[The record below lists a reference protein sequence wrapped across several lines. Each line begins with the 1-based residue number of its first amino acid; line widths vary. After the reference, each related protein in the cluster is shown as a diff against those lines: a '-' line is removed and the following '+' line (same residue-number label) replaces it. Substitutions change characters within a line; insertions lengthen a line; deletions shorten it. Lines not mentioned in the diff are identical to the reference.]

1 MFRDPV
7 FFLKFL
13 IPAGLAI
20 FVFLPSA
27 RAQAPG
33 QLSTFG
39 VTYNSDSSAAVT
51 RTSSSRIQLP
61 QNLLNPTSGWVA
73 VRLKVGFA
81 STTSLSPDPIIWDMS
96 ASNTSDLFVYYD
108 VGTDKFRL
116 TRRKNTIG
124 GTAASPTQTF
134 ASGAFKTIIAAWTA
148 TTVKISLDGSPFIAL
163 NTGSGN
169 IPASSPFLI
178 GSTLVQGAGRQ
189 PNSDYYWVAAGT
201 GTLTDSNASIIH
213 NFANLDKIRADFPG
227 SAVFI
232 WWANSDSYNND
243 SAQTTPTRA
252 PTNPPS
258 SLLGDA
264 NGDGRVDGVDYTIW
278 FNHYGTSTGNGPADG
293 DFNRSGRVDGVD
305 YTIWFN
311 HYGQSAGPSPSVTPA
326 RSPTP
331 SRVPT
336 STPRISPTPSGPTP
350 TPPPPPPPGTAPYR
364 DLFGDSFN
372 LVPGTSVKEIPIEIQ
387 AWWNPQT
394 GNPAID
400 EFFGFGH
407 EHLLCFWPIGQAIT
421 GVLSTPCRI
430 MLHNNPSTA
439 NKFAFHLA
447 PGNVIKTLPLN
458 LECPYNAPTPSN
470 CAWNVNVSLDTGG
483 WPAGWRHLRLR
494 VVQNTADGQT
504 WTTSSEIPFAVKCTP
519 PNCSGGEF
527 PSCIGDPA
535 NNKACIIGKSWYTN
549 FDYQNVRIN
558 GIPTAPVS
566 GTMTLKIA
574 ASKGQSQKLEV
585 FLDRS
590 HFIPAVG
597 PWNAEPSL
605 PNNPPGW
612 PKTFANPPVGQD
624 FTVTIDTTQ
633 LPNGWHSLAARN
645 TAARGGNSSCKSA
658 CNYTV
663 VNPNF
668 ETGVAKFWFFVQN

>member
-81 STTSLSPDPIIWDMS
+81 STTSLSPDPIIS
-96 ASNTSDLFVYYD
+96 
-108 VGTDKFRL
+108 
-116 TRRKNTIG
+116 
-124 GTAASPTQTF
+124 
-134 ASGAFKTIIAAWTA
+134 
-148 TTVKISLDGSPFIAL
+148 L

-326 RSPTP
+326 RS
-331 SRVPT
+331 
-336 STPRISPTPSGPTP
+336 
-350 TPPPPPPPGTAPYR
+350 
-364 DLFGDSFN
+364 
-372 LVPGTSVKEIPIEIQ
+372 
-387 AWWNPQT
+387 
-394 GNPAID
+394 
-400 EFFGFGH
+400 
-407 EHLLCFWPIGQAIT
+407 
-421 GVLSTPCRI
+421 
-430 MLHNNPSTA
+430 
-439 NKFAFHLA
+439 
-447 PGNVIKTLPLN
+447 
-458 LECPYNAPTPSN
+458 
-470 CAWNVNVSLDTGG
+470 
-483 WPAGWRHLRLR
+483 
-494 VVQNTADGQT
+494 
-504 WTTSSEIPFAVKCTP
+504 
-519 PNCSGGEF
+519 
-527 PSCIGDPA
+527 
-535 NNKACIIGKSWYTN
+535 
-549 FDYQNVRIN
+549 
-558 GIPTAPVS
+558 
-566 GTMTLKIA
+566 
-574 ASKGQSQKLEV
+574 
-585 FLDRS
+585 
-590 HFIPAVG
+590 
-597 PWNAEPSL
+597 
-605 PNNPPGW
+605 
-612 PKTFANPPVGQD
+612 
-624 FTVTIDTTQ
+624 
-633 LPNGWHSLAARN
+633 
-645 TAARGGNSSCKSA
+645 
-658 CNYTV
+658 
-663 VNPNF
+663 
-668 ETGVAKFWFFVQN
+668 